1 MYVYNMWAIYLGKII
16 LKNMCKKFRSVKL
29 LKISKNIIKN
39 EKNFLKIPNKLNI
52 TKIKNCKI
60 SLIH

>member
-1 MYVYNMWAIYLGKII
+1 
-16 LKNMCKKFRSVKL
+16 MCKKFQSVKL

-39 EKNFLKIPNKLNI
+39 EKNFLKIPNTLNI
-52 TKIKNCKI
+52 TKTKNCKI

>member
-1 MYVYNMWAIYLGKII
+1 MY
-16 LKNMCKKFRSVKL
+16 KKFQLVKL
-29 LKISKNIIKN
+29 LRISKNIIKN